1 MLVQLSVSNFI
12 LFAEAT
18 IELGPGFNVL
28 TGETGAGKSIVV
40 DALGVVLGGRADP
53 SCVRHGAKEAE
64 IEALFEVGAESRA
77 RAKLEAAGIPCDGEL
92 VIRRVVAAGG
102 RSRAFLNGRLSTAAQ
117 VADVARSLCDIA
129 SQHES
134 VSLVDASTHL
144 EYLDAFARLE
154 RLRSDVASRAT
165 DLASLARERR
175 ALEDAQRTRAE
186 REELLCHEL
195 GAIDELAP
203 RLDEEAELA
212 AERERLR
219 HASRLAGATR
229 DAAQRLTD
237 GEPALVDELL
247 RLLAELEP
255 AAAID
260 GSLAPLSAR
269 VEAARAELADVS
281 RDLAR
286 YAEAIEDDPAR
297 LEAVEERL
305 FRLERLLRRHGP
317 TTHELV
323 AYRERAQ
330 AELTSLREGATR
342 IEEAGAEFSK
352 ALDLAAT
359 AARELSRRR
368 ASAAADLG
376 KAIGKELAGLGM
388 GRAKVVVEVER
399 AASSEGAEIVVDGAR
414 LSPTGIDRVEL
425 LIAPNAGEPPRPLRK
440 IASGGELS
448 RALLAIKRVLAGR
461 QSDGARGRSA
471 GLYVFDEVDA
481 GVSGA
486 IAEVIGRAIA
496 DVSRSKQVVCITHLP
511 QIAALADTHFVV
523 GKGERAGRTESTLRR
538 LGDKERAA
546 EVARMI
552 GGVKVG
558 VAARRAAL
566 ELLGA
571 RADRPG

>member
-12 LFAEAT
+12 LFHEVT

-64 IEALFEVGAESRA
+64 VEALFEVGAESRA
-77 RAKLEAAGIPCDGEL
+77 RAKLEAAGIPCEGEL
-92 VIRRVVAAGG
+92 VVRRVLSAGG

-117 VADVARSLCDIA
+117 VADVTRALCDIA

-154 RLRSDVASRAT
+154 RLRSDVAGRAS

-175 ALEDAQRTRAE
+175 ALDEAARNRAE
-186 REELLCHEL
+186 REELLQHEL
-195 GAIDELAP
+195 SAIDELAP
-203 RLDEEAELA
+203 REGEEVELA

-219 HASRLAGATR
+219 HAGRLGGATR
-229 DAAQRLTD
+229 DAAVRLTD

-247 RLLAELEP
+247 RTLAELES

-260 GSLAPLSAR
+260 PSLAPLVAR
-269 VEAARAELADVS
+269 VETARADLADVS

-286 YAEAIEDDPAR
+286 YAESVPDDPAR

-317 TTHELV
+317 TTTELL
-323 AYRERAQ
+323 AHRERAS
-330 AELTSLREGATR
+330 AELAALGESASRADA
-342 IEEAGAEFSK
+342 AGQAFAR
-352 ALDLAAT
+352 ALDLAAS
-359 AARELSRRR
+359 AARALSKRR
-368 ASAAADLG
+368 ASAASELG
-376 KAIGKELAGLGM
+376 AAIGRELAGLGM

-399 AASSEGAEIVVDGAR
+399 ASASEGAEIVVDGAR

-425 LIAPNAGEPPRPLRK
+425 LIAPNPGEPPRPLRK

-448 RALLAIKRVLAGR
+448 RALLAIKRVLASRTGE
-461 QSDGARGRSA
+461 GSA
-471 GLYVFDEVDA
+471 SGLYVFDEVDA

-523 GKGERAGRTESTLRR
+523 GKTEQSGRTESTLRR

-546 EVARMI
+546 EIARMI

-558 VAARRAAL
+558 AAARKAAL
-566 ELLGA
+566 ELLSA
-571 RADRPG
+571 RHERRA